1 MVLGKG
7 LESNQREHCCV
18 VGGERS
24 DIWIGD
30 GGGEEKGLFAQ
41 PAAEDMVVISQAHI
55 SFCCH
60 FGSKIWPEFKVLLDN
75 KPSLHGI
82 PNFETVECHNF
93 YPTESRNIL
102 PCLSDPRHGPTL
114 VLIYPDKKGQ
124 KKALCAREARDRVW
138 YMFVVQNA
146 KSHKEPVTKSHL
158 GYTTF
163 PGINHD

>member
-1 MVLGKG
+1 MHSLDLGWFLTLHPDTPSCKRYRDSIGYLLGKASLFITGAVLRRMKMVLGKG
-7 LESNQREHCCV
+7 LESNQRGHCCV

-60 FGSKIWPEFKVLLDN
+60 FGSKIWPELKVFLDN

-102 PCLSDPRHGPTL
+102 QCLSDPRHGPTL
-114 VLIYPDKKGQ
+114 
-124 KKALCAREARDRVW
+124 
-138 YMFVVQNA
+138 F
-146 KSHKEPVTKSHL
+146 
-158 GYTTF
+158 
-163 PGINHD
+163 